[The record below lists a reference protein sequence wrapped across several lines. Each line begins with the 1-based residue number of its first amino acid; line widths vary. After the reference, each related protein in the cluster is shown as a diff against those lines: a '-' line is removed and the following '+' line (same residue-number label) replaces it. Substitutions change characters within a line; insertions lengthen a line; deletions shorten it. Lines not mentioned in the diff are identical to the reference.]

1 MKNGHYFQPRNLQT
15 KKLRLNQVIIKP
27 SENEVRQDYIQMLE
41 NSNNFWLNW
50 NEMFEISVFWC
61 VT

>member
-1 MKNGHYFQPRNLQT
+1 MKNGHYFQPRTLQT

-41 NSNNFWLNW
+41 NSNNF
-50 NEMFEISVFWC
+50 
-61 VT
+61 